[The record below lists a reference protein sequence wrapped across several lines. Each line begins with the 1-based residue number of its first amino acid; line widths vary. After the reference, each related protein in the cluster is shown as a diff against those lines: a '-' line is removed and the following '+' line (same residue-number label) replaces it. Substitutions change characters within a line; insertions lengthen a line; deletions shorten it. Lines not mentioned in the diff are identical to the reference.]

1 METLYFN
8 KPSPIAGYS
17 FVHFSWEIKIVIWW
31 KIVSNILMQNWKIW
45 LQVIKDIQFQI
56 VVSGMKWDKKLKKWS
71 SHIIQDRFLI
81 NDFWLARSEMKRFYW
96 SISDQSDIR
105 WENERKSSE
114 KPLSKKNS
122 RLRNR
127 SIFRWLST
135 RRVLF

>member
-31 KIVSNILMQNWKIW
+31 KIVLNILMQNWKIW

-81 NDFWLARSEMKRFYW
+81 NDFWLAREMKRLYW

-122 RLRNR
+122 RQRNR